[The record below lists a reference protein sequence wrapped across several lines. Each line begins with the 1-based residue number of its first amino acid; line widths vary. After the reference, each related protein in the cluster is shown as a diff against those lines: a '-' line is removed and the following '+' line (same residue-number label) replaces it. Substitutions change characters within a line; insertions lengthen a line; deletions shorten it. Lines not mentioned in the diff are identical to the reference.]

1 MELGG
6 GAAFGRVHTVEGHD
20 ESHDALRDPGLDL
33 ADIRNQSSVIHDAVE
48 DSLHRHLI
56 GFCGISSVYCA
67 ELVCMSLKERSYGLL
82 VKFDVAVCYS

>member
-1 MELGG
+1 LAE
-6 GAAFGRVHTVEGHD
+6 FHTIEGHD

-56 GFCGISSVYCA
+56 GFMDLERYCA